1 MGTPGSIEGW
11 SIEDKAGEANGT
23 VYIRASVVK
32 EFSVNEAKPLEPL
45 SSTLSERLGE
55 EWNIL
60 TISRD
65 GEVSFSFGLSAI
77 SHLEPVDG
85 WIISL
90 KFLDTGEAVIGSLG
104 SSMRI
109 RWEGSREAFLLAS
122 EVAALALYLYR
133 NPLMCL
139 REDLIVAGIFYLNP
153 CLWSD
158 PAISGM
164 ELAAAFSAISEGLEL
179 ERRYESF
186 VKSLHFLSQLDHLPE
201 MIKALK
207 ALAVIGVAPPLSK
220 RDLFYVDQLTPVE
233 IKVLNALT
241 AKEAIDR
248 LYGIDERRV
257 VSLLSEL
264 LGLRSEGFDRRKLIR
279 SLSQRESKE
288 GLTLSE
294 ISHVLGIDKAYLWRD
309 VLPKM
314 IERFLVI
321 VSSDRYRG
329 KTVKVYRPNIS
340 LPTIGDMVLTYTLNL
355 SYLVSRG

>member
-1 MGTPGSIEGW
+1 M
-11 SIEDKAGEANGT
+11 
-23 VYIRASVVK
+23 V
-32 EFSVNEAKPLEPL
+32 
-45 SSTLSERLGE
+45 ERLGE
-55 EWNIL
+55 EWSVL
-60 TISRD
+60 VTTRE
-65 GEVSFSFGLSAI
+65 GETSFSFGLTAT
-77 SHLEPVDG
+77 SHFEPVDG
-85 WIISL
+85 WIVSL
-90 KFLDTGEAVIGSLG
+90 EITGDGEVVVGTLG
-104 SSMRI
+104 RSI
-109 RWEGSREAFLLAS
+109 RVKWEGDGETLLLAS
-122 EVAALALYLYR
+122 KIAALALYLYR
-133 NPLMCL
+133 DPLMCL

-158 PAISGM
+158 PAISGI
-164 ELAAAFSAISEGLEL
+164 ELAAAFSAISDGLEL
-179 ERRYESF
+179 ERRYKSF
-186 VKSLHFLSQLDHLPE
+186 VKALHFLSQLDHLPE

-220 RDLFYVDQLTPVE
+220 RDLFYVNQLTPVE

-248 LYGIDERRV
+248 LYGLDERRV
-257 VSLLSEL
+257 VALLSEL
-264 LGLRSEGFDRRKLIR
+264 LGLRSETFDRRKLVR

-314 IERFLVI
+314 IERFLITVG
-321 VSSDRYRG
+321 SDRYRG

-355 SYLVSRG
+355 SYLVTRG